1 MGLTIV
7 LGYDGSDCAKAAL
20 ERTIALLKATGDGAA
35 VVVQTHQV
43 SIGYVPPGMTNAPVL
58 IGPELQ
64 QQIDLA
70 EDTARQQLEEAA
82 TALRAAGV
90 ETETVLATGSPAD
103 VLLKVAGDR
112 GADLI
117 AVGTH
122 GEGALSGALL
132 GSTSYRLIHRST
144 VPLLIVPLRKK
155 D

>member
-20 ERTIALLKATGDGAA
+20 QRTIDLLQLTGDGKA
-35 VVVQTHQV
+35 VVVQTYQV

-70 EDTARQQLEEAA
+70 EEAARQQAEEA
-82 TALRAAGV
+82 TQALRAAGIDV
-90 ETETVLATGSPAD
+90 ETVLATGSAAD
-103 VLLKVAGDR
+103 VLLEVAADR

-122 GEGALSGALL
+122 GEGAISGALL

-144 VPLLIVPLRKK
+144 LPLLIVPLRKK